1 MHMFCNSKKVLL
13 ALLICSLPSLG
24 TAAES
29 TPATEA
35 LKTPAPVQAAPP
47 TDATA
52 AQKTPETAKAA
63 QSLRLGYVD
72 IARISS
78 ESALGKAST
87 AQAKVKQEKL
97 QTQIQ
102 AKRKQLDKQKS
113 AIEAKFASLTP
124 AQREAKGKEFQK
136 KVEEFQK
143 FGLNAE
149 KELQTLQEELSKALF
164 DMIEQTAVEYGKANG
179 LALVVIKRELLY
191 LSSTV
196 DAQDV
201 SNGIIKLMDE
211 KWQKK

>member
-1 MHMFCNSKKVLL
+1 MFCNSKKVLL

-47 TDATA
+47 AETA
-52 AQKTPETAKAA
+52 AAKKTIETPKAA
-63 QSLRLGYVD
+63 QSPRLGYAD

-87 AQAKVKQEKL
+87 VQAKQKQEKL

-102 AKRKQLDKQKS
+102 AKRKLLDKQKA
-113 AIEAKFASLTP
+113 AIEAKFVSLTP
-124 AQREAKGKEFQK
+124 AQRETKGKEFQK

-143 FGLNAE
+143 FGFNAE

-164 DMIEQTAVEYGKANG
+164 DTIEQAAVEYGKANG
-179 LALVVIKRELLY
+179 LALVVVKREILY
-191 LSSTV
+191 LSSGV
-196 DAQDV
+196 DSQDV
-201 SNGIIKLMDE
+201 SEGIIKLMDE